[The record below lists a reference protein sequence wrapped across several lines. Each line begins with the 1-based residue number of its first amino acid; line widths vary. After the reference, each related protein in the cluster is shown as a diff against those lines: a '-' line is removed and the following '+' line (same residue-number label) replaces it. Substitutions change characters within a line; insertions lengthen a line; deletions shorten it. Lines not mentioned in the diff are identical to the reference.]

1 MSLRDVLAAVRAHV
15 PGVLEQT
22 GDALGIVD
30 VHLAAV
36 GTDLITAR
44 GGCCLLRPIRQL
56 DTHPY
61 EGTGRTQIDSHRTPC
76 STSADRV
83 PQ

>member
-1 MSLRDVLAAVRAHV
+1 M
-15 PGVLEQT
+15 
-22 GDALGIVD
+22 D

-36 GTDLITAR
+36 GANLIATR

-61 EGTGRTQIDSHRTPC
+61 EGTGRRQIDSHRTPVRR
-76 STSADRV
+76 SADRV
-83 PQ
+83 RQ